1 MSAAPGRSQA
11 SSHRSAQHEGTPV
24 STTSSLRGAA
34 AIVGASLGGVPMAPG
49 RSALEILG
57 EAVHGAL
64 ADAGLK
70 LSDVDGLFTG
80 SSYHFLAGL
89 SVAEYLGLKPKFC
102 EATMVGGSSYVG
114 HLLTAAMA
122 LHTGQCEVALI
133 CYGSNQGS
141 GFGKL
146 KSMAETP
153 LYEAPYEPRYPISS
167 YALAAARH
175 MHQYGSTREDLAHIA
190 VAARQWAQLNPL
202 AYARDPLSIEQVL
215 ASRLVSDP
223 LSVLDCCLVTD
234 GGGALVLVRSDRA
247 KDFPKPPVYVLGA
260 AAATWHRQIGS
271 MPDLTVTAAAESGP
285 RAFAMAGLTPKDV
298 DVVELYDAFTINTL
312 LFLEDLGF
320 CAKGEGGA
328 FVRNGR
334 IAPGGVLPVNTNG
347 GGLSCCHPGMYGMF
361 LLIEAVQQLRAEA
374 GDRQVPGAEI
384 ALCHGNGGVLSS
396 QVTALLGTAATV

>member
-1 MSAAPGRSQA
+1 VSAT
-11 SSHRSAQHEGTPV
+11 SA
-24 STTSSLRGAA
+24 LRGAA

-89 SVAEYLGLKPKFC
+89 SVAEYLGIHPKFC
-102 EATMVGGSSYVG
+102 ESTMVGGSSYVG

-175 MHQYGSTREDLAHIA
+175 MHQYGTTREDLAHIA

-234 GGGALVLVRSDRA
+234 GGGALVLVRSERA

-285 RAFAMAGLTPKDV
+285 RAFAMAGLAPKDV
-298 DVVELYDAFTINTL
+298 DVLELYDAFTINTL

-334 IAPGGVLPVNTNG
+334 IAPGGTLPVNTNG

-361 LLIEAVQQLRAEA
+361 LLIEAVQQLRGEA
-374 GDRQVPGAEI
+374 GARQVPNAQI

>member
-1 MSAAPGRSQA
+1 M
-11 SSHRSAQHEGTPV
+11 
-24 STTSSLRGAA
+24 STTFPLRGGA
-34 AIVGASLGGVPMAPG
+34 AIVGASLGGAPMAPG

-89 SVAEYLGLKPKFC
+89 SVAEYLGIHPKFC

-122 LHTGQCEVALI
+122 LHTGQCEVALV

-141 GFGKL
+141 GHGKL

-153 LYEAPYEPRYPISS
+153 LYEAPYAPRYPISS

-175 MHQYGSTREDLAHIA
+175 MHQYGTTREDLAHIA

-202 AYARDPLSIEQVL
+202 AHARDPLSVEQVL
-215 ASRLVSDP
+215 AARMVSDP

-234 GGGALVLVRSDRA
+234 GGGALVLVKSERA
-247 KDFPKPPVYVLGA
+247 RDFPKPPVYVLGA
-260 AAATWHRQIGS
+260 AAATWHRQIAS

-285 RAFAMAGLTPKDV
+285 RAFAMADLTPRDV

-328 FVRNGR
+328 FVANGG
-334 IAPGGVLPVNTNG
+334 IAPGGHLPVNTNG
-347 GGLSCCHPGMYGMF
+347 GGLSCVHPGMYGVF
-361 LLIEAVQQLRAEA
+361 TVIEAVRQLRGEA
-374 GDRQVPGAEI
+374 GARQVAGART
-384 ALCHGNGGVLSS
+384 AVAHGNGGTLSS
-396 QVTALLGTAATV
+396 QSTAVFGTADVL

>member
-1 MSAAPGRSQA
+1 M
-11 SSHRSAQHEGTPV
+11 
-24 STTSSLRGAA
+24 STTSPLRGAA

-89 SVAEYLGLKPKFC
+89 SVAEYLGIHPKFC

-175 MHQYGSTREDLAHIA
+175 MHQYGTTREHLAHIA

-202 AYARDPLSIEQVL
+202 AYARDPLSVEQVL

-234 GGGALVLVRSDRA
+234 GGGALVLVRSERA
-247 KDFPKPPVYVLGA
+247 KDFPKPPVYVLGT
-260 AAATWHRQIGS
+260 AAATWHRQIAS

-298 DVVELYDAFTINTL
+298 DVLELYDAFTINTL

-374 GDRQVPGAEI
+374 GARQVPGAEI

>member
-1 MSAAPGRSQA
+1 M
-11 SSHRSAQHEGTPV
+11 
-24 STTSSLRGAA
+24 STTSPLRGAA
-34 AIVGASLGGVPMAPG
+34 AIVGASLGGVPMTPG

-89 SVAEYLGLKPKFC
+89 SVAEYLGIHPKFC
-102 EATMVGGSSYVG
+102 EATMVGGSSYVS

-175 MHQYGSTREDLAHIA
+175 MHQYGTTREDLAHIA

-202 AYARDPLSIEQVL
+202 AHARDPLSIEQVL

-234 GGGALVLVRSDRA
+234 GGGALVLVRSERA

-285 RAFAMAGLTPKDV
+285 RAFAMAGLAPKDV
-298 DVVELYDAFTINTL
+298 DVLELYDAFTINTL

-334 IAPGGVLPVNTNG
+334 IAPGGALPVNTNG

-374 GDRQVPGAEI
+374 GDRQVPNAEI

>member
-1 MSAAPGRSQA
+1 
-11 SSHRSAQHEGTPV
+11 
-24 STTSSLRGAA
+24 
-34 AIVGASLGGVPMAPG
+34 
-49 RSALEILG
+49 
-57 EAVHGAL
+57 
-64 ADAGLK
+64 
-70 LSDVDGLFTG
+70 
-80 SSYHFLAGL
+80 
-89 SVAEYLGLKPKFC
+89 
-102 EATMVGGSSYVG
+102 MVGGSSYVG

-175 MHQYGSTREDLAHIA
+175 MHQYGTTREDLAYIA

-202 AYARDPLSIEQVL
+202 AHARDPLSIRQVL
-215 ASRLVSDP
+215 ASRLLSDP

-247 KDFPKPPVYVLGA
+247 RDFPKPPVYVLGT
-260 AAATWHRQIGS
+260 AAATWHRQIGA

-285 RAFAMAGLTPKDV
+285 RAFAMAGLGPKDV
-298 DVVELYDAFTINTL
+298 DVLGLYDAFTINTL

-334 IAPGGVLPVNTNG
+334 IAPGGELPVNTNG

-374 GDRQVPGAEI
+374 GARQVPNAEI

>member
-1 MSAAPGRSQA
+1 MSA
-11 SSHRSAQHEGTPV
+11 
-24 STTSSLRGAA
+24 TSYLRGAA

-89 SVAEYLGLKPKFC
+89 SVAEYLGIHPKFC

-175 MHQYGSTREDLAHIA
+175 MHQYGTTREDLAYIA

-202 AYARDPLSIEQVL
+202 AHARDPLSIRQVL
-215 ASRLVSDP
+215 ASRLLSDP

-247 KDFPKPPVYVLGA
+247 RDFPKPPVYVLGT
-260 AAATWHRQIGS
+260 AAATWHRQIGA

-285 RAFAMAGLTPKDV
+285 RAFAMAGLGPKDV
-298 DVVELYDAFTINTL
+298 DVLGLYDAFTINTL

-334 IAPGGVLPVNTNG
+334 IAPGGELPVNTNG

-374 GDRQVPGAEI
+374 GARQVPNAEI

>member
-1 MSAAPGRSQA
+1 MSAISP
-11 SSHRSAQHEGTPV
+11 
-24 STTSSLRGAA
+24 LRGAA

-49 RSALEILG
+49 RGALEILG

-89 SVAEYLGLKPKFC
+89 SVAEYLGIHPKFC

-175 MHQYGSTREDLAHIA
+175 MHQYGTTREDLAHIA

-234 GGGALVLVRSDRA
+234 GGGALVLVRSERA

-285 RAFAMAGLTPKDV
+285 RAFAMAGLAPKDV
-298 DVVELYDAFTINTL
+298 DVLELYDAFTINTL

-374 GDRQVPGAEI
+374 GERQIPNAEI

>member
-1 MSAAPGRSQA
+1 MSA
-11 SSHRSAQHEGTPV
+11 
-24 STTSSLRGAA
+24 TSPLRGAA

-49 RSALEILG
+49 RGALEILG

-202 AYARDPLSIEQVL
+202 AYARDPLSVEQVL

-234 GGGALVLVRSDRA
+234 GGGALVLVRSERA

-285 RAFAMAGLTPKDV
+285 RAFAMAGLAPKDV

-374 GDRQVPGAEI
+374 GERQIPNAEI

-396 QVTALLGTAATV
+396 QVTALLGTTSTV

>member
-1 MSAAPGRSQA
+1 M
-11 SSHRSAQHEGTPV
+11 
-24 STTSSLRGAA
+24 STTSLLRGAA

-102 EATMVGGSSYVG
+102 EATMVGGSSYVS

-202 AYARDPLSIEQVL
+202 AYARDPLSVEQVL

-234 GGGALVLVRSDRA
+234 GGGALVLVRSERA

-285 RAFAMAGLTPKDV
+285 RAFAMAGLAPKDV
-298 DVVELYDAFTINTL
+298 DVLELYDAFTINTL

>member
-1 MSAAPGRSQA
+1 MSA
-11 SSHRSAQHEGTPV
+11 
-24 STTSSLRGAA
+24 TSSGNSLLRGRA
-34 AIVGASLGGVPMAPG
+34 AIVGAGLGGVPMAPG
-49 RSALEILG
+49 RSPLEILA

-80 SSYHFLAGL
+80 SAYHFLAGL
-89 SVAEYLGLKPKFC
+89 SVAEYLGLHPKFC

-122 LHTGQCEVALI
+122 LHTGQCEVALV

-141 GFGKL
+141 GHGKL

-153 LYEAPYEPRYPISS
+153 PYEAPYAPRYPISS
-167 YALAAARH
+167 YAFAAARH

-190 VAARQWAQLNPL
+190 VAARQWAQRNPL
-202 AYARDPLSIEQVL
+202 AYARDPLSVEQVL
-215 ASRLVSDP
+215 AARMVSDP

-234 GGGALVLVRSDRA
+234 GGGALVLVRSERA

-260 AAATWHRQIGS
+260 AAATWHRQIAS

-285 RAFAMAGLTPKDV
+285 RAFAMAGLKPNDV

-328 FVRNGR
+328 FVRGGR
-334 IAPGGVLPVNTNG
+334 IAPGGELPVNTNG

-361 LLIEAVQQLRAEA
+361 LLIEAVQQLRGEA
-374 GDRQVPGAEI
+374 GARQVADAQV

>member
-1 MSAAPGRSQA
+1 M
-11 SSHRSAQHEGTPV
+11 
-24 STTSSLRGAA
+24 STTSPLRGAA

-89 SVAEYLGLKPKFC
+89 SVAEYLGIHPKFC
-102 EATMVGGSSYVG
+102 EATMVGGSSYVS

-175 MHQYGSTREDLAHIA
+175 MHQYGTTREDLAHIA

-202 AYARDPLSIEQVL
+202 AHARDPLSIEQVL

-234 GGGALVLVRSDRA
+234 GGGALVLVRSERA
-247 KDFPKPPVYVLGA
+247 RDFPKPPVYVLGA

-285 RAFAMAGLTPKDV
+285 RAFAMAGLALKDV
-298 DVVELYDAFTINTL
+298 DVLELYDAFTINTL

-334 IAPGGVLPVNTNG
+334 IAPGGALPVNTNG

-374 GDRQVPGAEI
+374 GDRQVPNAEI

>member
-1 MSAAPGRSQA
+1 M
-11 SSHRSAQHEGTPV
+11 
-24 STTSSLRGAA
+24 STTSPLRGAA
-34 AIVGASLGGVPMAPG
+34 AIVGASLGGVPMTPG

-89 SVAEYLGLKPKFC
+89 SVAEYLGIHPKFC

-175 MHQYGSTREDLAHIA
+175 MHQYGTTREDLAHIA

-202 AYARDPLSIEQVL
+202 AHARDPLSIEQVL

-234 GGGALVLVRSDRA
+234 GGGALVLVRSERA
-247 KDFPKPPVYVLGA
+247 RDFPKPPVYVLGA

-285 RAFAMAGLTPKDV
+285 RAFAMAGLAPKDV
-298 DVVELYDAFTINTL
+298 DVLELYDAFTINTL

-334 IAPGGVLPVNTNG
+334 IAPGGALPVNTNG

-374 GDRQVPGAEI
+374 GDRQVPNAEI

>member
-1 MSAAPGRSQA
+1 L
-11 SSHRSAQHEGTPV
+11 
-24 STTSSLRGAA
+24 STISPLRGAA

-57 EAVHGAL
+57 EAVHGSL

-80 SSYHFLAGL
+80 SSYNFLASL
-89 SVAEYLGLKPKFC
+89 SVAEYLGIHPKFC

-175 MHQYGSTREDLAHIA
+175 MHQYGTTREDLAHIA

-202 AYARDPLSIEQVL
+202 AHARDPLCIEQVL

-234 GGGALVLVRSDRA
+234 GGGALVLVRSERA

-271 MPDLTVTAAAESGP
+271 MPDLTVTAAESGP
-285 RAFAMAGLTPKDV
+285 RAFAMAGLAPKDV
-298 DVVELYDAFTINTL
+298 DVLELYDAFTINTL

-334 IAPGGVLPVNTNG
+334 IAPGGALPVNTNG

-361 LLIEAVQQLRAEA
+361 LLIEAMQQLRAEA
-374 GDRQVPGAEI
+374 GDRQVPNAEI

>member
-1 MSAAPGRSQA
+1 M
-11 SSHRSAQHEGTPV
+11 
-24 STTSSLRGAA
+24 STTFPLRGGA
-34 AIVGASLGGVPMAPG
+34 AIVGASLGGAPMAPG

-89 SVAEYLGLKPKFC
+89 SVAEYLGIHPKFC

-122 LHTGQCEVALI
+122 LHTGQCEVALV

-141 GFGKL
+141 GHGKL

-153 LYEAPYEPRYPISS
+153 LYEAPYAPRYPISS

-175 MHQYGSTREDLAHIA
+175 MHQYGTTREDLAHIA

-202 AYARDPLSIEQVL
+202 AHARDPLSVEQVL
-215 ASRLVSDP
+215 AARMVSDP

-234 GGGALVLVRSDRA
+234 GGGALVLVKSERA
-247 KDFPKPPVYVLGA
+247 RDFPKPPVYVLGA
-260 AAATWHRQIGS
+260 AAATWHRQIAS

-285 RAFAMAGLTPKDV
+285 RAFAMADLTPRDV

-328 FVRNGR
+328 FVRDGR
-334 IAPGGVLPVNTNG
+334 IAPGGELPVNTNG

-361 LLIEAVQQLRAEA
+361 LLIEAVQQLRGEA
-374 GDRQVPGAEI
+374 GARQVADAQV

>member
-1 MSAAPGRSQA
+1 M
-11 SSHRSAQHEGTPV
+11 
-24 STTSSLRGAA
+24 STTSPLRGAA

-89 SVAEYLGLKPKFC
+89 SVAEYLGIHPKFC
-102 EATMVGGSSYVG
+102 EATMVGGSSYVS

-175 MHQYGSTREDLAHIA
+175 MHQYGTTREDLAHIA

-202 AYARDPLSIEQVL
+202 AHARDPLSIEQVL

-234 GGGALVLVRSDRA
+234 GGGALVLVRSERA
-247 KDFPKPPVYVLGA
+247 RDFPKPPVYVLGA

-285 RAFAMAGLTPKDV
+285 RAFAMAGLAPKDV
-298 DVVELYDAFTINTL
+298 DVLELYDAFTINTL

-334 IAPGGVLPVNTNG
+334 IAPGGALPVNTNG

-374 GDRQVPGAEI
+374 GDRQVPNAEI

>member
-1 MSAAPGRSQA
+1 M
-11 SSHRSAQHEGTPV
+11 
-24 STTSSLRGAA
+24 STTSPLRGAA
-34 AIVGASLGGVPMAPG
+34 AIVGASLGGVPMTPG

-89 SVAEYLGLKPKFC
+89 SVAEYLGIHPKFC
-102 EATMVGGSSYVG
+102 EATMVGGSSYVS

-175 MHQYGSTREDLAHIA
+175 MHQYGTTREDLAHIA

-202 AYARDPLSIEQVL
+202 AHARDPLSIEQVL
-215 ASRLVSDP
+215 DSRLVSDP

-234 GGGALVLVRSDRA
+234 GGGALVLVRSERA

-285 RAFAMAGLTPKDV
+285 RAFAMAGLALKDV
-298 DVVELYDAFTINTL
+298 DVLELYDAFTINTL

-334 IAPGGVLPVNTNG
+334 IAPGGALPVNTNG

-374 GDRQVPGAEI
+374 GDRQVPNAEI